1 MTKKSKWKSFF
12 YGDEEFE
19 ELDATPE
26 PQQPANFQMQQQMQQ
41 QRPRVVKPQH
51 TNDGNNVVKLQ
62 AVPNHHQQHTPKVRV
77 FEPNSYAEVQAI
89 SDCIRDEQTV
99 VINIHLLDSKQ
110 AKRVIDFIGGA
121 TYVMGATFKKISTDV
136 FLSSPANVEIEGD
149 VQQLLTNQTTE

>member
-26 PQQPANFQMQQQMQQ
+26 PQQQQPANFQVQQ
-41 QRPRVVKPQH
+41 QRPRVVKPQS

-62 AVPNHHQQHTPKVRV
+62 AVPNNHQQHTPKVRV

>member
-1 MTKKSKWKSFF
+1 MTKKSKWKIFF
-12 YGDEEFE
+12 YGDDEFDEVEE
-19 ELDATPE
+19 TPQ
-26 PQQPANFQMQQQMQQ
+26 PPVQQNNFQVQQ
-41 QRPRVVKPQH
+41 QRPRVVKPTSNQESS
-51 TNDGNNVVKLQ
+51 NIVKLQ
-62 AVPNHHQQHTPKVRV
+62 AVPNQQQSVTPKVRV

-89 SDCIRDEQTV
+89 SDCIREEQTV